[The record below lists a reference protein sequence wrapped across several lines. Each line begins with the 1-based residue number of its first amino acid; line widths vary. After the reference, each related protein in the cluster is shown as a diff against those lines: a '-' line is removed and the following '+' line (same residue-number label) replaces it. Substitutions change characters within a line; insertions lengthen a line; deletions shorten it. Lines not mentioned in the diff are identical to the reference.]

1 MSFTAKEKLT
11 QISKRTDNKSI
22 KEKNLYEAAYE
33 LFTTKGIY
41 DTSIDDI
48 VKKAGVAKGTFYLY
62 FMNKYDIIDRII
74 LKKASSIIEKAVKA
88 TEEKALSDYTDI
100 VIYVIDYIIE
110 YLRENKKLLKLIHKN
125 LSWGLYR
132 KALANPEEYKIME
145 YIRKYFI
152 KVINENNMKAE
163 ELENNLF
170 MIIELTGSVCYS
182 SIILQEPA
190 NIDEMKPALFKM
202 IKKMLAN

>member
-1 MSFTAKEKLT
+1 MNLTAKEKLN
-11 QISKRTDNKSI
+11 QISKRKDNKSI

-74 LKKASSIIEKAVKA
+74 LKKASAIIEKAVKN
-88 TEEKALSDYTDI
+88 TEDKTLSNYVDL
-100 VIYVIDYIIE
+100 VISVIDYIIE
-110 YLRENKKLLKLIHKN
+110 YLKENKKLLKLIHKN
-125 LSWGLYR
+125 LSWGLFR
-132 KALANPEEYKIME
+132 KALANPEEFKIME
-145 YIRKYFI
+145 DIRKFFI
-152 KVINENNMKAE
+152 TVIQENNMEAE
-163 ELENNLF
+163 EFETTLF

-182 SIILQEPA
+182 AIILQEPA